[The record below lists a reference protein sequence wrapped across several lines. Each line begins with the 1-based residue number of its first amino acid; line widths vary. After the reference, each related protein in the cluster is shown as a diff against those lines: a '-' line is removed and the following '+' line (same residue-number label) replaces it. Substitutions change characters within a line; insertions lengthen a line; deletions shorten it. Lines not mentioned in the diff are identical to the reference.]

1 MFQFSGGDF
10 VGEVRLFKHVLDMQN
25 HVKASSARAQLD
37 LSQNLN
43 KATSKELYNHEHS
56 SELTLGFHIF

>member
-1 MFQFSGGDF
+1 M
-10 VGEVRLFKHVLDMQN
+10 GEVRLSKHVLHIKN
-25 HVKASSARAQLD
+25 HVKASSAHAQLD
-37 LSQNLN
+37 SKL

>member
-10 VGEVRLFKHVLDMQN
+10 VGEVRLSKHVLHMQN
-25 HVKASSARAQLD
+25 HVKASSAHAQLD
-37 LSQNLN
+37 LSQNL
-43 KATSKELYNHEHS
+43 KPHQKELYNHEHS

>member
-1 MFQFSGGDF
+1 M
-10 VGEVRLFKHVLDMQN
+10 GEVRLFKHVLDMQN
-25 HVKASSARAQLD
+25 HVKASSAHAQLD